1 MRHVQCA
8 DVGGWHLRLFGGVSL
23 SDGNHVVDT
32 FGTVRAAKLLALLG
46 VGRSGKMGREQLAD
60 QLWPDD
66 FYDATRLRLRQ
77 EIHRL
82 KRALGPASGLIGSS
96 ANDVWLERS
105 QVTTD
110 LDLLQASMLAGRD
123 VDILPILSSPF
134 LPGWDDPW
142 VVAER
147 GPAERAQAR
156 AGILAAN
163 RLIAGGEAEAALQIA
178 QALIEQHPLDEE
190 LRMVAV
196 SAHAKLGS
204 MAAAM
209 AEYQDL
215 RRKTKDQL
223 GLETA
228 LTTEALARE
237 LAGTVHLDVV
247 EADWQRTIPTPLDA
261 IIGREQVVSRVVDA
275 LQSERPPRLMT
286 LVGPGGIGKTRVAIE
301 VAHRIA
307 DVGERRVGYVSLA
320 EVSEEASWL
329 NSALAQLGQSPPG
342 DADPLRYFAATLQ
355 HRPTVLV
362 LDNLESILPG
372 RASDFAELLERAP
385 SLRVLGTSVTP
396 ARIPGESLIPVGP
409 LDPLTGGAEILRS
422 ALHEYRPN
430 MAIDQA
436 VDDHLEQIATRLD
449 GYPLALRLA
458 AARLRLLSPRELLGQ
473 LDRVVTAANSSDLP
487 ARHRSLESALQS
499 SFDSLDA
506 QQRDALERIW
516 AFPGGLGMELA
527 GIHFAEEPYLD
538 LLESLLDTALIVLED
553 KSEHAR
559 IRLLVP
565 VRRYLGESID
575 ATRRVALESRAR
587 ASVADFVGQF
597 DIAPWL
603 PLSLDVLERL
613 DSEVENVRPAWHWF
627 VEHQPETAFVL
638 APRIVRY
645 EVIRGRARSLLDP
658 IERLRQLAEPGDPLV
673 SANLE
678 LTMSLLA
685 FACHREELAV
695 SPIDR
700 AADIAAKTG
709 DAHLACHVA
718 IGRALYAWRKD
729 FHATEPLAQ
738 RALELAE
745 ALGDEYTKAR
755 AYRLLGNVADYKHET
770 KKAQELVGRSYQALI
785 ACHAETEVCNTGIYH
800 GVHLWYAKRIEESE
814 QAMDRSRSIL
824 ARSRDPISLAYLLE
838 VEGRMAIDKGQ
849 PEAAEASFREA
860 LRIWEAIGSPYQEA
874 DQLHSLSR
882 ALLYQGKWSDARG
895 TVVRAADKWVED
907 GNDGGL
913 CCTLVLLAEVLANDG
928 ELESAREVLSFA
940 RAFEAERTLVLIQ
953 SELDHRDELE
963 ARIGPGKPQKCGE
976 LTLASAHALFDR
988 IR

>member
-1 MRHVQCA
+1 
-8 DVGGWHLRLFGGVSL
+8 VGGWHLQLFGGVSL
-23 SDGNHVVDT
+23 SNGVHVVDT

-46 VGRSGKMGREQLAD
+46 LVRSGRLGREQLAD

-96 ANDVWLERS
+96 VNDVWLERG
-105 QVTTD
+105 QVTSD
-110 LDLLQASMLAGRD
+110 LDLLQASMQPGRAL
-123 VDILPILSSPF
+123 DILPIVSKPF

-156 AGILAAN
+156 AGIFAAN
-163 RLIAGGEAEAALQIA
+163 RLIESGDAESALRIA

-223 GLETA
+223 GVDTA
-228 LTTEALARE
+228 MTTEALARE
-237 LAGTVHLDVV
+237 LAGAVLLDAV
-247 EADWQRTIPTPLDA
+247 EADWERTIPTPLDA
-261 IIGREQVVSRVVDA
+261 IFGREAVVTRVVDT
-275 LQSERPPRLMT
+275 LQGERPPRLMT

-301 VAHRIA
+301 VAHRLA

-320 EVSEEASWL
+320 EVSEEGSWV

-362 LDNLESILPG
+362 LDNLESILLG
-372 RASDFAELLERAP
+372 RAADLAQLLERAP
-385 SLRVLGTSVTP
+385 SVRVLCTSVTTS
-396 ARIPGESLIPVGP
+396 RVQGEVLVPVGP

-422 ALHEYRPN
+422 ALQEYRPS
-430 MAIDQA
+430 MAIDQT
-436 VDDHLEQIATRLD
+436 VEDQLKQVATRLD

-458 AARLRLLSPRELLGQ
+458 AARLRLLSPRELLAQ
-473 LDRVVTAANSSDLP
+473 LDRVVTAASSSDLP

-499 SFDSLDA
+499 SFDSLDKP
-506 QQRDALERIW
+506 QRDALERIW

-527 GIHFAEEPYLD
+527 AIHFADEPYLD

-565 VRRYLGESID
+565 VRRYLEESLDGARKADLQAQARQSI
-575 ATRRVALESRAR
+575 SR
-587 ASVADFVGQF
+587 FVEQF

-613 DSEVENVRPAWHWF
+613 DAEVENIRPAWHWLIDH
-627 VEHQPETAFVL
+627 EPEAAFAL

-645 EVIRGRARSLLDP
+645 EVIRGRARSLLES
-658 IERLRQLAEPGDPLV
+658 IERLRDLAAEGDPFI

-678 LTMSLLA
+678 LTMSQLA
-685 FACHREELAV
+685 FACHREELAIG
-695 SPIDR
+695 PLDR
-700 AADIAAKTG
+700 AAAIAANTG
-709 DAHLACHVA
+709 DAQLACRVM

-738 RALELAE
+738 AALEMAE
-745 ALGDEYTKAR
+745 ALGDDYTKAR
-755 AYRLLGNVADYKHET
+755 AYRLLGNVADYKHAT
-770 KKAQELVGRSYQALI
+770 KKALELVGRSYEALI
-785 ACHAETEVCNTGIYH
+785 ACNAETEVCNTGIYY
-800 GVHLWYAKRIEESE
+800 GTHLWYGKRIEESE
-814 QAMDRSRSIL
+814 QAMDRSRELL
-824 ARSRDPISLAYLLE
+824 ARSRDPISLAYLFE

-849 PEAAEASFREA
+849 PAAAEASFRES
-860 LRIWEAIGSPYQEA
+860 LRIWEAIGSSYQEA

-882 ALLYQGKWSDARG
+882 ALMHQGKWNDARR

-907 GNDGGL
+907 GNEGGL

-928 ELESAREVLSFA
+928 ELESARVVLTFA
-940 RAFEAERTLVLIQ
+940 RAFQAERSLVLVQ
-953 SELDHRDELE
+953 SELDHREEIE
-963 ARIGPGKPQKCGE
+963 ARIGPGKTPKAGE

-988 IR
+988 LR